1 MPGTKLQQA
10 SNPKGQ
16 SKGAAGNAGRA
27 PKWEKV
33 TQGDLPPFWEPRAK
47 GDALEG
53 PITQIRPGQYG
64 KVYTV
69 KDSRKGLHS
78 LKNHRMLDGILEG
91 IDPSLKK
98 GDLLRVTYTG
108 DATGANGKY
117 ETYEVEFARVQV
129 PF

>member
-1 MPGTKLQQA
+1 MAGKALQQA
-10 SNPKGQ
+10 NAKGQ
-16 SKGAAGNAGRA
+16 SKGPAANAGRA

-33 TQGDLPPFWEPRAK
+33 VQGDLPPFWEPRAK
-47 GDALEG
+47 GDSVEG

-64 KVYTV
+64 KVYTL
-69 KDSRKGLHS
+69 KDARKGLAS

-91 IDPSLKK
+91 IDPNLKK